1 MILVTVGTTIPFDSL
16 IKKVDQLCQDGTIT
30 EPVLCQ
36 IGKGQY
42 EPSHCQFLR
51 FLPNLNN
58 EIDSASLVIGHGG
71 TGTTLDLIQ
80 RKKPF
85 IGVANPL
92 ADDAHQ
98 EHFLRRLAK
107 DIDILWTKDLERL
120 APLLQQAQQ
129 ADFAPSSLPS
139 LAHELTDF
147 IDTLPDHND
156 GFTDT
161 RRNG

>member
-16 IKKVDQLCQDGTIT
+16 IKKVDELCADGTI
-30 EPVLCQ
+30 EESVLCQ

-42 EPSHCQFLR
+42 EPSHCEFLR
-51 FLPNLNN
+51 FLPNLNA

-92 ADDAHQ
+92 AADAHQ

-107 DIDILWTKDLERL
+107 DIDILWTKDLELL
-120 APLLQQAQQ
+120 ASLVQQAQQ
-129 ADFAPSSLPS
+129 ANFAPSELPS
-139 LAHELTDF
+139 LVHELTDF
-147 IDTLPDHND
+147 IDKLPLHS
-156 GFTDT
+156 DT
-161 RRNG
+161 YTGARRS